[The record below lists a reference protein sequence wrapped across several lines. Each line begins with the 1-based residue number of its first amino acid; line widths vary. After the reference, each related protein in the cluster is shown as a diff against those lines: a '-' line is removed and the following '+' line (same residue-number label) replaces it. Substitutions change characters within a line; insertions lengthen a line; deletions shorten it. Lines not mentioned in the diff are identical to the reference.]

1 MRARLL
7 TYEKQ
12 GADKSCKFMVY
23 YVGLE
28 LLLQCWLS
36 YDLYIYSQTVRAF
49 SPWTHG
55 GSDVSLDNIALRHRR
70 PADNSKDCWKRAR
83 VHKWLLDML
92 PTSHQLEPKGTFPRC
107 PVPPFPPP
115 PPPHPHYFRPG
126 AHNDIE
132 SGRNGRSTPEKQ
144 KGWLIPPPV
153 GCVK

>member
-70 PADNSKDCWKRAR
+70 PADNSNSPRIVGRELGSISGCWICFQPVINSSRRGRSPVA
-83 VHKWLLDML
+83 
-92 PTSHQLEPKGTFPRC
+92 PFPRS
-107 PVPPFPPP
+107 
-115 PPPHPHYFRPG
+115 PHPHYFRPG
-126 AHNDIE
+126 VHNDIE
-132 SGRNGRSTPEKQ
+132 SGRNGRNTPEKQ